1 MAGRKWYGIRFLQS
15 GLLFIMAGILFFL
28 YDIPWSWIRIQC
40 PLLLY
45 RYEDAAHSDNVIN
58 RSVMEHI
65 PLYVYAGCDSNAVI
79 AVQSRLSAEEVLLAE
94 GRDEEQELFNVKMA
108 EENSVARE
116 KEEQKDEKPEDSTAE
131 AGTDEPADTVPGR
144 EVSALDLEQYK
155 DIDRLISDFYVV
167 DKSTYITAEE
177 LDVNKL
183 LNFDLTIKE
192 SKEKPQILIYH
203 THSQEGYK
211 DSVAGDKTTTV
222 VGAGEYLARILEDEY
237 GFGVL
242 HHEGEYDVEN
252 RDYAYANVAPDLE
265 RILSENPSVEVVI
278 DLHRDGVADGTH
290 LVTEIDGKQMAQF
303 MFFNGMSRLNSVGEI
318 DYLRNDNRE
327 GNLAFSF
334 QLQVKCKQYY
344 PGLARKIYLK
354 GYRYNMQY
362 KARSLLVELGAQTNT
377 VEEVYNAVP
386 YLAHVLA
393 MVLSGD
399 EEGSVL
405 GEADTEER

>member
-1 MAGRKWYGIRFLQS
+1 MSGRKWYGIRFLQS

-40 PLLLY
+40 PILLY
-45 RYEDAAHSDNVIN
+45 GYEDGVHPGSVIN

-79 AVQSRLSAEEVLLAE
+79 AVESRLSAEDVLLAE
-94 GRDEEQELFNVKMA
+94 GRDEEQELFNIKMA
-108 EENSVARE
+108 EENSAARE
-116 KEEQKDEKPEDSTAE
+116 KEGQEEKTENDVAE
-131 AGTDEPADTVPGR
+131 TETDEPADAAPGAV
-144 EVSALDLEQYK
+144 VSALNLEQYK
-155 DIDRLISDFYVV
+155 DMDRLISDFYVV

-177 LDVNKL
+177 LNVDKL
-183 LNFDLTIKE
+183 LNFDLTIEK

-222 VGAGEYLARILEDEY
+222 VGAGEYLARILEEEY

-242 HHEGEYDVEN
+242 HHTGEYDVEN
-252 RDYAYANVAPDLE
+252 RDYAYANAVPDLE

-318 DYLRNDNRE
+318 DYLRNDNRD

-344 PGLARKIYLK
+344 PGLARNIYLK

-377 VEEVYNAVP
+377 VEEVYNTVP

-399 EEGSVL
+399 GGLAVPEETDV
-405 GEADTEER
+405 EER

>member
-1 MAGRKWYGIRFLQS
+1 MSGRKWYGIRFLQS

-45 RYEDAAHSDNVIN
+45 GYEDTAYPDSVIN

-79 AVQSRLSAEEVLLAE
+79 AVESRLSAEDVLLAE
-94 GRDEEQELFNVKMA
+94 GRDEEQELFNIKMA
-108 EENSVARE
+108 EENSAARE
-116 KEEQKDEKPEDSTAE
+116 KEEQEEKTENDVAE
-131 AGTDEPADTVPGR
+131 TETDEPADAAPGAV
-144 EVSALDLEQYK
+144 VSALNLEQYK
-155 DIDRLISDFYVV
+155 DMDRLISDFYVV

-177 LDVNKL
+177 LNVDKL
-183 LNFDLTIKE
+183 LNFDLTIEK

-222 VGAGEYLARILEDEY
+222 VGAGEYLARILEEEY

-242 HHEGEYDVEN
+242 HHTGEYDVEN
-252 RDYAYANVAPDLE
+252 RDYAYANAVPDLE

-318 DYLRNDNRE
+318 DYLRNDNRD

-344 PGLARKIYLK
+344 PGLARNIYLK

-377 VEEVYNAVP
+377 VEEVYNTVP

-399 EEGSVL
+399 GGLAVPEETDV
-405 GEADTEER
+405 EER

>member
-1 MAGRKWYGIRFLQS
+1 
-15 GLLFIMAGILFFL
+15 MAGILFFL

-40 PLLLY
+40 PILLY
-45 RYEDAAHSDNVIN
+45 GYEDGVHPGSVIN

-79 AVQSRLSAEEVLLAE
+79 AVESRLSAEDVLLAE
-94 GRDEEQELFNVKMA
+94 GRDEEQELFNIKMA
-108 EENSVARE
+108 EENSAARE
-116 KEEQKDEKPEDSTAE
+116 KEGQEEKTENDVAE
-131 AGTDEPADTVPGR
+131 TETDEPADAAPGAV
-144 EVSALDLEQYK
+144 VSALNLEQYK
-155 DIDRLISDFYVV
+155 DMDRLISDFYVV

-177 LDVNKL
+177 LNVDKL
-183 LNFDLTIKE
+183 LNFDLTIEK

-222 VGAGEYLARILEDEY
+222 VGAGEYLARILEEEY

-242 HHEGEYDVEN
+242 HHTGEYDVEN
-252 RDYAYANVAPDLE
+252 RDYAYANAVPDLE

-318 DYLRNDNRE
+318 DYLRNDNRD

-344 PGLARKIYLK
+344 PGLARNIYLK

-377 VEEVYNAVP
+377 VEEVYNTVP

-399 EEGSVL
+399 GGLAVPEETDV
-405 GEADTEER
+405 EER

>member
-40 PLLLY
+40 PILLY
-45 RYEDAAHSDNVIN
+45 GYEDGVYPGSVIN

-79 AVQSRLSAEEVLLAE
+79 AVESRLSAEDVLLAE
-94 GRDEEQELFNVKMA
+94 GRDEEQELFNIKMA
-108 EENSVARE
+108 EENSAARE
-116 KEEQKDEKPEDSTAE
+116 KEEQEEKTENDAAE
-131 AGTDEPADTVPGR
+131 TETDEPADAAPGAV
-144 EVSALDLEQYK
+144 VSALNLEQYK
-155 DIDRLISDFYVV
+155 DMDRLISDFYVV

-177 LDVNKL
+177 LDIDKL
-183 LNFDLTIKE
+183 LNYDLTIEK

-222 VGAGEYLARILEDEY
+222 VGAGEYLARILEEEY

-242 HHEGEYDVEN
+242 HHTGEYDVEN
-252 RDYAYANVAPDLE
+252 RDYAYANAVPDLE

-344 PGLARKIYLK
+344 PGLARNIYLK

-399 EEGSVL
+399 DGAVV
-405 GEADTEER
+405 TNER